1 MAKIGGQ
8 QGQLPFGI
16 LSRPVHRTRVLVA
29 NRWRMSCNRG
39 PWLSATPGNLTFE
52 HSAGEAC
59 RGTRR
64 VLPNLA
70 PRIGAGVRHPVAK
83 LFGSRPGRV
92 LPHPD
97 PAVRPGG
104 NPLVGGTGSRLNDSG
119 KEILMLLAQE
129 LGKLPNSVSIE
140 GHTD

>member
-92 LPHPD
+92 LRILIPLCALEGTPWWGG
-97 PAVRPGG
+97 PAP
-104 NPLVGGTGSRLNDSG
+104 
-119 KEILMLLAQE
+119 
-129 LGKLPNSVSIE
+129 
-140 GHTD
+140 